1 MKIKYSI
8 VVPVYNS
15 APILPVLYNR
25 IAKTMESLTRRYE
38 IIFVDDGSCEDTW
51 EALKGIFKRG
61 DHVKVVKLSKNFGQH
76 NATMAGLHNTKGEY
90 VITMDDDLQHPPEEI
105 PNLIKKIDKG
115 YDVVYG
121 LYRIKK
127 HGFGRNLGS
136 KIIRYYYKKVFK
148 VTSSTSSFRIIRRN
162 IVNRLL
168 EYDRSFIYIDG
179 LIAWTTDC
187 ISTVMIKH
195 KKRELGRS
203 GYSLG
208 KLIGLAMNMMTTFS
222 LVPLK
227 LASVLGLIFSS
238 TGFLLAIFYLVK
250 KIFWGVQEPGFTSI
264 IIAITFFAGVQL
276 LTLGIIGEYL
286 GRLHL
291 NINERPQFVEKAVLE
306 KKGKKY

>member
-1 MKIKYSI
+1 MDIKYSI
-8 VVPVYNS
+8 VIPVYNS
-15 APILPVLYNR
+15 SSILPKLYEKLTGVL
-25 IAKTMESLTRRYE
+25 ESLSFNYE
-38 IIFVDDGSCEDTW
+38 IIFVDDGSREDTW
-51 EALKGIFKRG
+51 EVLKSIFKE
-61 DHVKVVKLSKNFGQH
+61 DKKVKVIRLSKNFGQH
-76 NATMAGLHNTKGEY
+76 NATMAGFHRAQGEY
-90 VITMDDDLQHPPEEI
+90 IITMDDDLQHTPDEI
-105 PNLIKKIDKG
+105 PNLLKEIKKG

-121 LYRIKK
+121 LYKIKK
-127 HGFGRNLGS
+127 HGLGRNIGS

-148 VTSSTSSFRIIRRN
+148 VTSSTSSFRILRRN
-162 IVNRLL
+162 IVNKLL

-187 ISTVMIKH
+187 VSTIKITH
-195 KKRELGRS
+195 KERELGRS

-208 KLIGLAMNMMTTFS
+208 KLVGLAMNMMTTFS

-238 TGFLLAIFYLVK
+238 TGFLLAIFYFVK
-250 KIFWGVQEPGFTSI
+250 KIIWGVVEPGFTSI

-291 NINERPQFVEKAVLE
+291 NINERPQFVERTVLE
-306 KKGKKY
+306 NKEIK